1 MAASYVFE
9 ASSSYLA
16 FVFRQVWKKR
26 RSNMHIS
33 LDELVRAD
41 GLGVW
46 PASIE
51 QMTSMPIVS
60 FMPPEYT
67 SVVEWFTRKRTRPED
82 DWCRASLSGAREI
95 LAELGID
102 VGKNSKRT
110 YGISSAC

>member
-9 ASSSYLA
+9 ASVKLLGICLQAGLEETAKQHAYQ
-16 FVFRQVWKKR
+16 FGYG
-26 RSNMHIS
+26 
-33 LDELVRAD
+33 LVRAD

-82 DWCRASLSGAREI
+82 DWCRAALSGAREI

-102 VGKNSKRT
+102 VGKNSE
-110 YGISSAC
+110 